1 MTPASQQ
8 GFERA
13 LGRVLWGAADPSVFW
28 RASQGVSPSWTPSF
42 APKGYQPRSVLWE
55 AGTVLSGAGP
65 KASQRT
71 ASCWDVPLL
80 CPGAVPTPAG
90 LGCCLH
96 PHSEKHP
103 FVVCLSPGSLQLCS
117 SNTVFLL

>member
-28 RASQGVSPSWTPSF
+28 RVSQGVSPSWTPSF

-55 AGTVLSGAGP
+55 AGRHSSVWGWPKGIPKDSILLGCAPALPWGCTYASGAGLLP
-65 KASQRT
+65 ASPLRE
-71 ASCWDVPLL
+71 ASFCGLPESWLPPALL
-80 CPGAVPTPAG
+80 
-90 LGCCLH
+90 
-96 PHSEKHP
+96 
-103 FVVCLSPGSLQLCS
+103 
-117 SNTVFLL
+117 